1 MGGARVR
8 MLLPSAPPL
17 RDPAPLEQ
25 APLEQASHEQAS
37 HDPAPHADDWR
48 PHP

>member
-8 MLLPSAPPL
+8 MLLPAAPPP
-17 RDPAPLEQ
+17 DPA
-25 APLEQASHEQAS
+25 A
-37 HDPAPHADDWR
+37 DPHADDWR

>member
-8 MLLPSAPPL
+8 MLLPAAPP
-17 RDPAPLEQ
+17 PETA
-25 APLEQASHEQAS
+25 ASRGIGA
-37 HDPAPHADDWR
+37 DAFTDDWR